1 VRESTATRH
10 PVLTTLVEFSR
21 LLRREG
27 VSVGTA
33 DVMAFSRATAVL
45 DPADLLDLYWAGRST
60 LVTRQDQIATY
71 HRAFLRF
78 FLDDEVAEDVPSPF
92 SPQAR
97 AEAQAALELPDPESG
112 PEAGEEQEALL
123 GLVAS
128 DATTLRHK
136 SFAACS
142 PEELAA
148 LRRIMRTIRV
158 SPPRRRTRR
167 TVPGRGSYHDIR
179 RTVRETMRTHGE
191 PAQLFWRT
199 RSLRTRP
206 LVLVL
211 DVSGSMADYSRALVQ
226 FAHSTVRA
234 TTRVE
239 VFCFGTRLTRITR
252 ELRRRRTDD
261 ALAEAARA
269 VVDWEGGTRIGAS
282 LETLAHR
289 WGRIGTMRGSIVV
302 ICSDGLDRGDPA
314 TLEAAVRRLSRQCHR
329 IVWLHPGAGDGTT
342 EPPASIGMQVVAPTV
357 DVVLP
362 AGDLAGLDR
371 FARTLAGLR

>member
-1 VRESTATRH
+1 MRESTATRH
-10 PVLTTLVEFSR
+10 PVLDTLVEFAR
-21 LLRREG
+21 LLRQEG
-27 VSVGTA
+27 VPVGTS
-33 DVMAFSRATAVL
+33 DVMAFGTAAATL

-60 LVTRQDQIATY
+60 LVTRHDQIATY

-78 FLDDEVAEDVPSPF
+78 FLDDEAAEEEQSPF

-97 AEAQAALELPDPESG
+97 AQARAALELPDPEPG

-136 SFAACS
+136 SFSACS

-158 SPPRRRTRR
+158 SPPRRRTLR
-167 TVPGRGSYHDIR
+167 TVPGRGSYHDVR

-211 DVSGSMADYSRALVQ
+211 DVSGSMADHSRALVQ

-252 ELRRRRTDD
+252 ELRRRRADD
-261 ALAEAARA
+261 ALDEAARA
-269 VVDWEGGTRIGAS
+269 VVDWEGGTRIGES
-282 LETLAHR
+282 LETLAHH
-289 WGRIGTMRGSIVV
+289 WGRVGTMRGSIVV
-302 ICSDGLDRGDPA
+302 ICSDALDRGDPA

-329 IVWLHPGAGDGTT
+329 IVWLHPGAGDGG
-342 EPPASIGMQVVAPTV
+342 PVAPASIGMQVVAPNV
-357 DVVLP
+357 DVVMP
-362 AGDLAGLDR
+362 AGDLAGLER
-371 FARTLAGLR
+371 FARTMAELR